1 MSWDSPFAFSLQPL
15 TCRGLT
21 ARRYRKTFLSRDNAR
36 NSQSDML
43 AGMEDDGSRDVGESI
58 QWLMTFC
65 LVIVAVVLCGVLAG
79 VLLRGSGLR

>member
-1 MSWDSPFAFSLQPL
+1 
-15 TCRGLT
+15 
-21 ARRYRKTFLSRDNAR
+21 
-36 NSQSDML
+36 ML